1 MNGDP
6 QEIINSL
13 RAQGRSDDYIIN
25 ALVYSPSYNMDVNTA
40 RSIVG
45 STTSQGSNS
54 SSTPRSSFTVQSID
68 AETALQPLEEET
80 QEQDEDYEEGE
91 TDIWFD
97 AVEDAFKD
105 VPLLGDF
112 ADWTGDMIRSF
123 KGGRV
128 EAGASTELL
137 SSAFGFG
144 DDEDYAEI
152 ANRIAMT
159 EDVGM
164 SDEAKELE
172 EKLKGVEGSFERLAI
187 RAQYKAAN
195 MELISRSLGSMIGT
209 LGEGAGL
216 TSAATFGLATGAAYS
231 AVGAAGGSVVPG
243 AGTAA
248 GGGLGFLTGFG
259 KGAMGGITAAVE
271 AQSVVMEELKMELFE
286 RKLKINAENIEL
298 VFNDPEV
305 RDRMQNR
312 ATARGLTIGA
322 IDAIVGIGAGKAGTT
337 MAKAGARR
345 VSRIGAKVGIE
356 TVGAGAGE
364 AMAQLIADGELNAEE
379 IVLESLM
386 EVPMGLVHNPLP
398 PQYSINGKRASA
410 AEVADLANSGEYLG
424 NATIEVKRDSEL
436 KKLVGDTKKGQM
448 GGALSIAERL
458 QAEANNRG
466 KQLHG
471 VALRRAVSHAYGR
484 VTEAEAKGDNT
495 ASNDAITAAVDHV
508 TTTLARGGVFDLDI
522 NEQSSGDRASA
533 MANSRYDSKSVE
545 ANSLESRARKM
556 REDSRSASEDSKAAM
571 LSVAESLEN
580 KAKEVRAER
589 KEFYRKAALKE
600 SDTAKAIQQLDIDSH
615 NIERALGD
623 KNLSEEA
630 KAALVETLKENVSKR
645 LELEQ
650 SLESLPTELTVEE
663 VSVSR
668 DEQANKKALSM
679 DEDIS
684 ALESELESL
693 EEEMLTEMADPDA
706 LAEVQDRLKRAKQER
721 GDLGALVE
729 GVRKAKEAY
738 AEASEDLG
746 GEGSDFTAL
755 KAAEKNLADANESL
769 AAALGIV
776 EEQTV
781 SENETSAKDAESDIT
796 TATPEEYVR
805 AFDEARK
812 RDQET
817 GKNLFM
823 QVDPVSIEEA
833 REIVANGGQLY
844 LTSDGLAGSYL
855 KGDGYMGGLFKSPDS
870 NRKGVSAEMQSR
882 RVKDGGT
889 YFDAYATRLESIYVE
904 NGFKPVSRT
913 PFNEEYAKEGW
924 DAENSPLKGKP
935 DVVFFV
941 KGDGKVGE
949 GTQFGSYEEAEA
961 KALSESKA
969 SQESET
975 ETSSD
980 TEAIDASVEEGR
992 TETEDQSSATETESE
1007 VPDSAKETPRA
1018 SDGSPTWRAGDMGL
1032 SIDEAKTLNNLQKLL
1047 DVIGIKMFV
1056 YPDTGA
1062 ASKFQGGAW
1071 GGLFD
1076 PKSNTV
1082 HISPEQIRE
1091 NASVESAAGVTRTK
1105 SFSETVLEEVIHAAL
1120 PMAQIFENNPK
1131 QAAAI
1136 RKEIKRALSKDKALA
1151 QRIEDKAATYRDE
1164 GKSESVIFEEE
1175 VVEFLSALAADP
1187 SSINLKV
1194 VDRIRVAINKM
1205 MVMAYGAVGKEFAIK
1220 DTDSL
1225 ISIAAKF
1232 SAAKEGKAN
1241 MAARNSQNSGG
1252 NARAS
1257 SMVSPASLRPDE
1269 NGKLTLEID
1278 VPTYSRRGGI
1288 KKEIG
1293 SHPITKTFRDQWHF
1307 INWWKKATDMGRDD
1321 YYTAFRT
1328 TDGKEIDVD
1337 RIKGYNS
1344 SRASSMISPSL
1355 SVSEDTQK
1363 KVGAAVA
1370 QGILGK
1376 SVVATVRR
1384 RLNSAETKVKVLE
1397 KRGDTKSDRYK
1408 TAVANLNDLA
1418 SHVTSIIDREAK
1430 SKGKEFKY
1438 NEDSSTMASSQI
1450 SFEAIENG
1458 MSPFDF
1464 KRISESLKD
1473 LTGKKPSN
1481 RVVAYQAMFEHLM
1494 DRFPEPEMR
1503 KKHFFGLM
1511 GKLVVDPQL
1520 RGESFGD
1527 RNPLNFFSDW
1537 HKDSTDKISQ
1547 MVKDGTLT
1555 GTVKDNVTKLNI
1567 LAAITSP
1574 KASAS
1579 PNVESAMWMLQE
1591 SESYKKDN
1599 PLGITETFIRRA
1611 LAEAPGVDGMT
1622 RRSVSVGLRK
1632 LMALSNGD
1640 LSGFS
1645 NVPVAT
1651 KNYLSKFTGARGNL
1665 NGAVDVDWKKLM
1677 SFLSAPYEGAQVKLK
1692 GLVTSQMVFGPKVG
1706 AWMVNLN
1713 AANHGDMVNS
1723 MGQKMSDIVTVDT
1736 HVLNT
1741 GALVLGRWYDAGSKG
1756 LAGIVGLRSLKDQMT
1771 DYKTEGFTEKELE
1784 TLQKAAAQLQ
1794 LGEKITEEGKGIV
1807 NQASLILQ
1815 KDLEWATRT
1824 MDNFLIEG
1832 DETSARMISRAV
1844 DKVTDPQVSESNTL
1858 KRDVSV
1864 LVSELTANINEKFG
1878 ETLTP
1883 AQVGQLIFA
1892 DRQTFA
1898 FSVFKNMEGELS
1910 EKRQYQTYA
1919 TALGSIRPSGVQAR
1933 AENEVMASNML
1944 LFPSESR
1951 QDAAD
1956 SPLHRNRSAEE
1967 VSALRDG
1974 RRITNKLVKDAL
1986 DSDATSVRIMNKDSK
2001 VSEGQKVGVR
2011 LNLNVMKNTGVPVQ
2025 TMHDKTAS
2033 GEALRYSPA
2042 VMVKNPEL
2050 YVNQNARRKIV
2061 TFQEN
2066 KFPMASVNGGFITD
2080 QLDQMNFNGVKA
2092 FFNPF
2097 KHNVFVDAS
2106 GRPIKS
2112 AEEATIIGS
2121 TVFLRGEIEYFDYN
2135 DPILD
2140 KGRKETPKDYES
2152 RIKRSPK
2159 YDKAVNRFAAFSK
2172 RQGVEF
2178 ENRIELELAYDNMS
2192 IESKV
2197 ALNESE
2203 VAANMEQAETMASSM
2218 LKIRRTAGRVARQ
2231 YPSQRSAIVQNP
2243 NNYFTPQSIKDL
2255 KGDLSEKPD
2264 SDLVG
2269 MMSAEG
2275 LGRLQDRNDDLGVLA
2290 AGELIN
2296 RAVSRGDL
2304 DAIPDIIEEA
2314 AAIGTT
2320 AGRLLRHLRELKSAT
2335 PMGIEQIVIKEVERR
2350 GNSLSEDQQARLSSI
2365 AGNLFR
2371 LQAEHEALVKRAI
2384 AGEDVEADLKS
2395 KGKEVKEVERQ
2406 LDTFTNA
2413 VVERG
2418 WGQIGTMLIQGNL
2431 LTPMSQVTNV
2441 GANMVNA
2448 LGKVAV
2454 DAIALPIERLI
2465 NVFGIESPMKRNYSI
2480 NAYMYGLRKFG
2491 HGFVEALDGI
2501 VTGQEKEVSEW
2512 RVHRGFAPFRSLMSA
2527 MGKGDLPMG
2536 PDGKAS
2542 LSQRLKLLTQG
2553 TFGIPAEVMFRFL
2566 SLGDVPFRRYVEGIE
2581 LYQAG
2586 KAQGLEGEALTQ
2598 FIKHPTKKQR
2608 ELAEREGRKL
2618 TYQEETGASKM
2629 AEDTAAF
2636 FERGISK
2643 GFDWIP
2649 GIDGRAVAKFLVR
2662 SNMPYIRTPANIL
2675 LDTLTYVSPY
2685 VAGPRI
2691 MKDLQNGD
2699 ARSASQNFGKVMVG
2713 SMVSQTA
2720 VLLLKEGLIS
2730 GALEWDE
2737 DEEKNI
2743 AYDQFPPNSI
2753 NISGLKRFLSGEST
2767 DKQADDRFV
2776 SYTKLGVMGAIM
2788 GAIIKGADKEEVK
2801 NRDYNAMNFPIHA
2814 FQDSFGVGAFS
2825 SIAYMMDQS
2834 FMQGMNTLVDVISS
2848 ADATDFE
2855 KDFENWFRTTFQA
2868 VSATVLPNTLSAVYR
2883 GSREYLPDTRIT
2895 KDMPLSERLIK
2906 RMAYTIKDRTFGL
2919 GDVPVRVNWKGQP
2932 ITQTPRG
2939 NNGIAYQ
2946 LFDIT
2951 KSRQGEADS
2960 VSNEIW
2966 RLYEQTE
2973 DLTKVVGTPG
2983 YAAKRKLNVPNIK
2996 KNHIK
3001 MIKAMN
3007 KNYSWVRD
3015 EEFMAERVYLSVDQ
3029 MNRLMA
3035 ASGKERYSE
3044 VEAFMATNK
3053 YASMDDEERVEALN
3067 KIDQN
3072 YSSAIE
3078 INGSQFR
3085 EHTKLLFEIMQE
3097 VYESER

>member
-6 QEIINSL
+6 QKIISSL
-13 RAQGRSDDYIIN
+13 RSQGKSDDYIIN
-25 ALVYSPSYNMDVNTA
+25 ALVYSPSYNMKMDEA
-40 RSIVG
+40 RAVV
-45 STTSQGSNS
+45 
-54 SSTPRSSFTVQSID
+54 SSTPQQNPNSNSTPRPSFTVQSVD
-68 AETALQPLEEET
+68 AATALQPLEEEI

-91 TDIWFD
+91 TDVWFD
-97 AVEDAFKD
+97 AVEDAFEGAPGLAD
-105 VPLLGDF
+105 I

-123 KGGRV
+123 KAGRV

-159 EDVGM
+159 DDVGM

-172 EKLKGVEGSFERLAI
+172 EKLRGVEGSFERLAI
-187 RAQYKAAN
+187 RSQYKAAN
-195 MELISRSLGSMIGT
+195 MELITRSLGSMFGT
-209 LGEGAGL
+209 VKDGAGAA
-216 TSAATFGLATGAAYS
+216 SALAFGVTTGAATA
-231 AVGAAGGSVVPG
+231 AVGAVSGSFVP
-243 AGTAA
+243 AA
-248 GGGLGFLTGFG
+248 GNAVGGGIGFLTGFG
-259 KGAMGGITAAVE
+259 KGAMGGVTAAVE
-271 AQSVVMEELKMELFE
+271 AQSVVMEELKVELFE
-286 RKLKINAENIEL
+286 RKLKPTAENIEL

-322 IDAIVGIGAGKAGTT
+322 IDSIVGIGAGKAS
-337 MAKAGARR
+337 AKLVSSGARR
-345 VSRIGAKVGIE
+345 ASRIGARVGIE
-356 TVGAGAGE
+356 TVGAGVGE
-364 AMAQLIADGELNAEE
+364 ATAQLIADGELNAEE

-386 EVPMGLVHNPLP
+386 EVPMGLVANPVP
-398 PQYSINGKRASA
+398 AKYSINGKRASA
-410 AEVADLANSGEYLG
+410 AEVAGLVNSGEYLG
-424 NATIEVKRDSEL
+424 NAKIEVKRDSEL
-436 KKLVGDTKKGQM
+436 RKLVGETKKGQM

-522 NEQSSGDRASA
+522 DEQSSGDRASA

-545 ANSLESRARKM
+545 ANNLESRARKM

-571 LSVAESLEN
+571 LAVAESLEN

-668 DEQANKKALSM
+668 DEQANKKAQAM

-706 LAEVQDRLKRAKQER
+706 LAEVQDRLERAKQER

-746 GEGSDFTAL
+746 GEGADLTAL
-755 KAAEKNLADANESL
+755 KTAEKNLADANESL

-776 EEQTV
+776 EDQQVSGDPSYSSESQLKAH
-781 SENETSAKDAESDIT
+781 SENGGSTFSLSSGDLIGQKKSSVSIFPDRSKIVEGREITKEDIDLYVQENKDLFEGNEDVLAVGT
-796 TATPEEYVR
+796 W
-805 AFDEARK
+805 FDEQSNQTYLDVSAVVEK
-812 RDQET
+812 EVAIDLGKQYNQKAVFDLELLEEVET
-817 GKNLFM
+817 GGTG
-823 QVDPVSIEEA
+823 EA
-833 REIVANGGQLY
+833 VG
-844 LTSDGLAGSYL
+844 DL
-855 KGDGYMGGLFKSPDS
+855 KPLQ
-870 NRKGVSAEMQSR
+870 E
-882 RVKDGGT
+882 RVKDI
-889 YFDAYATRLESIYVE
+889 R
-904 NGFKPVSRT
+904 
-913 PFNEEYAKEGW
+913 
-924 DAENSPLKGKP
+924 
-935 DVVFFV
+935 
-941 KGDGKVGE
+941 
-949 GTQFGSYEEAEA
+949 
-961 KALSESKA
+961 KALGVSPK
-969 SQESET
+969 ET
-975 ETSSD
+975 KETSTSSD
-980 TEAIDASVEEGR
+980 TEAIDAAVEEGR
-992 TETEDQSSATETESE
+992 AETEDQSSATETESE

-1056 YPDTGA
+1056 YPDTDA

-1091 NASVESAAGVTRTK
+1091 NAAVESAAGVTRTK

-1151 QRIEDKAATYRDE
+1151 QRIEDKVATYRDE
-1164 GKSESVIFEEE
+1164 GKSEAVIFEEE

-1187 SSINLKV
+1187 SSVNLKV

-1252 NARAS
+1252 SVRAS

-1269 NGKLTLEID
+1269 NGNLTVEID
-1278 VPTYSRRGGI
+1278 VPTYRRIGGI
-1288 KKEIG
+1288 KKDIG
-1293 SHPITKTFRDQWHF
+1293 SHSITKTFRDQWHF

-1321 YYTAFRT
+1321 YYTSFRT
-1328 TDGKEIDVD
+1328 TDGTEIDVD

-1344 SRASSMISPSL
+1344 RRASSMLSTSL
-1355 SVSEDTQK
+1355 SVSEETQK

-1376 SVVATVRR
+1376 PVVATVRR
-1384 RLNSAETKVKVLE
+1384 RLNSIENKIKAFER
-1397 KRGDTKSDRYK
+1397 RGDTKSDRYK
-1408 TAVANLNDLA
+1408 THVARLNELA
-1418 SHVTSIIDREAK
+1418 SHVSSVIDREAK
-1430 SKGKEFKY
+1430 ARGKEFKY
-1438 NEDSSTMASSQI
+1438 DEDSSTRASGQI

-1464 KRISESLKD
+1464 KRISDSLKD

-1494 DRFPEPEMR
+1494 NRFPEPEMR

-1511 GKLVVDPQL
+1511 GKLVADPQL
-1520 RGESFGD
+1520 RGEAFGD

-1537 HKDSTDKISQ
+1537 HKDSTAKISN

-1555 GTVKDNVTKLNI
+1555 GTVEDNITKLNI

-1579 PNVESAMWMLQE
+1579 PNIEAAMWMLQE

-1599 PLGITETFIRRA
+1599 PLGITETFIKRA
-1611 LAEAPGVDGMT
+1611 IAEAPGVDGMT
-1622 RRSVSVGLRK
+1622 KRSIRVGLKK

-1640 LSGFS
+1640 LSGFG

-1677 SFLSAPYEGAQVKLK
+1677 SFLSAPYEGSQVKLK

-1723 MGQKMSDIVTVDT
+1723 RGQKMSDIVTVDT

-1756 LAGIVGLRSLKDQMT
+1756 LAGLIGLRSLKDQMT
-1771 DYKTEGFTEKELE
+1771 DYKTDGFTEKELE
-1784 TLQKAAAQLQ
+1784 VLEKAATQLQ
-1794 LGEKITEEGKGIV
+1794 LGDKITEEGKGIV
-1807 NQASLILQ
+1807 NQAALILK

-1824 MDNFLIEG
+1824 MDNLLIEG
-1832 DETSARMISRAV
+1832 DETSARMIDRAIE
-1844 DKVTDPQVSESNTL
+1844 KVTNPQVSESNTL

-1878 ETLTP
+1878 EALTP

-1898 FSVFKNMEGELS
+1898 FSVFKNIKGELS
-1910 EKRQYQTYA
+1910 EKREYQTYA
-1919 TALGSIRPSGVQAR
+1919 TALGSVRPSGVQAK

-1944 LFPSESR
+1944 LFPSDSR

-2001 VSEGQKVGVR
+2001 VSEGQRIGVR

-2152 RIKRSPK
+2152 RTKKNPK

-2203 VAANMEQAETMASSM
+2203 VAANMEQAEKMASSM
-2218 LKIRRTAGRVARQ
+2218 LNIRRTAGRAARQ

-2243 NNYFTPQSIKDL
+2243 KNYFTPQSIKDL
-2255 KGDLSEKPD
+2255 KGELSEKAD

-2269 MMSAEG
+2269 MMSEEG

-2304 DAIPDIIEEA
+2304 DAIPGIIEEA

-2335 PMGIEQIVIKEVERR
+2335 PIGIEQIVIKEVERR
-2350 GNSLSEDQQARLSSI
+2350 GNSLSEDQQTRLRSI

-2454 DAIALPIERLI
+2454 DAIALPVERLI

-2542 LSQRLKLLTQG
+2542 LSQRMKLLTQG
-2553 TFGIPAEVMFRFL
+2553 TLGIPAEIMFRFL

-2586 KAQGLEGEALTQ
+2586 KAQGLEGEGLNQ

-2636 FERGISK
+2636 FERAISQ
-2643 GFDWIP
+2643 GVDWIP
-2649 GIDGRAVAKFLVR
+2649 GVDGRAVAKFLVR

-2685 VAGPRI
+2685 IAGPRI
-2691 MKDLQNGD
+2691 MNDLQSGD
-2699 ARSASQNFGKVMVG
+2699 ARSAAQNFGKVMVG

-2720 VLLLKEGLIS
+2720 VLMVREGIIS
-2730 GALEWDE
+2730 GAIEWDE

-2753 NISGLKRFLSGEST
+2753 NISALKRFLSGEST
-2767 DKQADDRFV
+2767 EKQPDDYFQ
-2776 SYTKLGVMGAIM
+2776 SYTKMGVVGAIM
-2788 GAIIKGADKEEVK
+2788 GAIVKGVDKDEIRD
-2801 NRDYNAMNFPIHA
+2801 RDYSAMNFPIHA
-2814 FQDSFGVGAFS
+2814 IQDSFGVGAFS

-2855 KDFENWFRTTFQA
+2855 KNFENWFRTTFQA
-2868 VSATVLPNTLSAVYR
+2868 VSATALPNTLSAIYR
-2883 GSREYLPDTRIT
+2883 GNREYLPDTRIT
-2895 KDMPLSERLIK
+2895 KDMPLSERLVT

-2951 KSRQGEADS
+2951 KSRQGEADP

-2996 KNHIK
+2996 SKQLK
-3001 MIKAMN
+3001 AIKAMG
-3007 KNYSWVRD
+3007 KTYTWVND
-3015 EEFMAERVYLSVDQ
+3015 NEFMAERLYLNVEQ
-3029 MNRLMA
+3029 MNKLMA
-3035 ASGKERYSE
+3035 ASGKERYAE
-3044 VEAFMATNK
+3044 TEAFMATEK
-3053 YASMDDEERVEALN
+3053 YAKMDDEEKVEALN
-3067 KIDQN
+3067 KISGN
-3072 YSSAIE
+3072 YNSAIE
-3078 INGSQFR
+3078 MDGNRFR
-3085 EHTKLLFEIMQE
+3085 EHTKVLLEILQE
-3097 VYESER
+3097 IYDER

>member
-6 QEIINSL
+6 QKIISSL
-13 RAQGRSDDYIIN
+13 RSQGKSDDYIIN
-25 ALVYSPSYNMDVNTA
+25 ALVYSPSYNMKMDEA
-40 RSIVG
+40 RAVV
-45 STTSQGSNS
+45 
-54 SSTPRSSFTVQSID
+54 SSTPQQNPNSNSTPRPSFTVQSVD
-68 AETALQPLEEET
+68 AATALQPLEEEI

-91 TDIWFD
+91 TDVWFD
-97 AVEDAFKD
+97 AVEDAFEG
-105 VPLLGDF
+105 VPGLADF

-123 KGGRV
+123 KAGRV

-159 EDVGM
+159 DDVGM

-172 EKLKGVEGSFERLAI
+172 EKLRGVEGSFERLAI
-187 RAQYKAAN
+187 RSQYKAAN
-195 MELISRSLGSMIGT
+195 MELITRSLGSMFGT
-209 LGEGAGL
+209 VKDGAGAA
-216 TSAATFGLATGAAYS
+216 SALAFGVTTGAATA
-231 AVGAAGGSVVPG
+231 AVGAVAGSFVP
-243 AGTAA
+243 AA
-248 GGGLGFLTGFG
+248 GNAVGGGIGFLTGFG
-259 KGAMGGITAAVE
+259 KGAMGGVTAAVE
-271 AQSVVMEELKMELFE
+271 AQSVVMEELKVELFE
-286 RKLKINAENIEL
+286 RKLKPTAENIEL

-322 IDAIVGIGAGKAGTT
+322 IDSIVGIGAGKAS
-337 MAKAGARR
+337 AKLVSSGARR
-345 VSRIGAKVGIE
+345 ASRIGARVGIE
-356 TVGAGAGE
+356 TVGAGVGE
-364 AMAQLIADGELNAEE
+364 ATAQLIADGELNAEE

-386 EVPMGLVHNPLP
+386 EVPMGLVANPVP
-398 PQYSINGKRASA
+398 AKYSINGKRASA
-410 AEVADLANSGEYLG
+410 AEVAGLVNSGEYLG
-424 NATIEVKRDSEL
+424 NAKIEVKRDSEL
-436 KKLVGDTKKGQM
+436 RKLVGETKKGQM

-522 NEQSSGDRASA
+522 DEQSSGDRASA

-545 ANSLESRARKM
+545 ANNLESRARKM

-571 LSVAESLEN
+571 LAVAESLEN

-668 DEQANKKALSM
+668 DEQANKKAQAM

-706 LAEVQDRLKRAKQER
+706 LAEVQDRLERAKQER

-746 GEGSDFTAL
+746 GEGADLTAL
-755 KAAEKNLADANESL
+755 KTAEKNLADANESL

-776 EEQTV
+776 EDQQVSGDPSYSSESQLKAH
-781 SENETSAKDAESDIT
+781 SENGGSTFSLSSGDLIGQKKSSVSIFPDRSKIVEGREITKEDIDLYVQENKDLFEGNEDVLAVGT
-796 TATPEEYVR
+796 W
-805 AFDEARK
+805 FDEQSNQTYLDVSAVVEK
-812 RDQET
+812 EVAIDLGKQYNQKAVFDLELLEEVET
-817 GKNLFM
+817 GGTG
-823 QVDPVSIEEA
+823 EA
-833 REIVANGGQLY
+833 VG
-844 LTSDGLAGSYL
+844 DL
-855 KGDGYMGGLFKSPDS
+855 KPLQ
-870 NRKGVSAEMQSR
+870 E
-882 RVKDGGT
+882 RVKDI
-889 YFDAYATRLESIYVE
+889 R
-904 NGFKPVSRT
+904 
-913 PFNEEYAKEGW
+913 
-924 DAENSPLKGKP
+924 
-935 DVVFFV
+935 
-941 KGDGKVGE
+941 
-949 GTQFGSYEEAEA
+949 
-961 KALSESKA
+961 KALGVSPK
-969 SQESET
+969 ET
-975 ETSSD
+975 KETSTSSD
-980 TEAIDASVEEGR
+980 TEAIDAAVEEGR
-992 TETEDQSSATETESE
+992 AETEDQSSATETESE

-1056 YPDTGA
+1056 YPDTDA

-1091 NASVESAAGVTRTK
+1091 NAAVESAAGVTRTK

-1151 QRIEDKAATYRDE
+1151 QRIEDKVATYRDE
-1164 GKSESVIFEEE
+1164 GKSEAVIFEEE

-1187 SSINLKV
+1187 SSVNLKV

-1252 NARAS
+1252 SVRAS

-1269 NGKLTLEID
+1269 NGNLTVEID
-1278 VPTYSRRGGI
+1278 VPTYRRIGGI
-1288 KKEIG
+1288 KKDIG
-1293 SHPITKTFRDQWHF
+1293 SHSITKTFRDQWHF

-1321 YYTAFRT
+1321 YYTSFRT
-1328 TDGKEIDVD
+1328 TDGTEIDVD

-1344 SRASSMISPSL
+1344 RRASSMLSTSL
-1355 SVSEDTQK
+1355 SVSEETQK

-1376 SVVATVRR
+1376 PVVATVRR
-1384 RLNSAETKVKVLE
+1384 RLNSIENKIKAFER
-1397 KRGDTKSDRYK
+1397 RGDTKSDRYK
-1408 TAVANLNDLA
+1408 THVARLNELA
-1418 SHVTSIIDREAK
+1418 SHVSSVIDREAK
-1430 SKGKEFKY
+1430 ARGKEFKY
-1438 NEDSSTMASSQI
+1438 DEDSSTRASGQI

-1464 KRISESLKD
+1464 KRISDSLKD

-1494 DRFPEPEMR
+1494 NRFPEPEMR

-1511 GKLVVDPQL
+1511 GKLVADPQL
-1520 RGESFGD
+1520 RGEAFGD

-1537 HKDSTDKISQ
+1537 HKDSTAKISN

-1555 GTVKDNVTKLNI
+1555 GTVEDNITKLNI

-1579 PNVESAMWMLQE
+1579 PNIEAAMWMLQE

-1599 PLGITETFIRRA
+1599 PLGITETFIKRA
-1611 LAEAPGVDGMT
+1611 IAEAPGVDGMT
-1622 RRSVSVGLRK
+1622 KRSIRVGLKK

-1640 LSGFS
+1640 LSGFG

-1723 MGQKMSDIVTVDT
+1723 RGQKMSDIVTVDT

-1756 LAGIVGLRSLKDQMT
+1756 LAGLIGLRSLKDQMT
-1771 DYKTEGFTEKELE
+1771 DYKTDGFTEKELE
-1784 TLQKAAAQLQ
+1784 VLEKAATQLQ
-1794 LGEKITEEGKGIV
+1794 LGDKITEEGKGIV
-1807 NQASLILQ
+1807 NQAALILK

-1824 MDNFLIEG
+1824 MDNLLIEG
-1832 DETSARMISRAV
+1832 DETSARMIDRAIE
-1844 DKVTDPQVSESNTL
+1844 KVTNPQVSESNTL

-1878 ETLTP
+1878 EALTP

-1898 FSVFKNMEGELS
+1898 FSVFKNIKGELS
-1910 EKRQYQTYA
+1910 EKREYQTYA
-1919 TALGSIRPSGVQAR
+1919 TALGSVRPSGVQAK

-1944 LFPSESR
+1944 LFPSDSR

-2001 VSEGQKVGVR
+2001 VSEGQRIGVR

-2152 RIKRSPK
+2152 RTKKNPK

-2203 VAANMEQAETMASSM
+2203 VAANMEQAEKMASSM
-2218 LKIRRTAGRVARQ
+2218 LNIRRTAGRAARQ

-2243 NNYFTPQSIKDL
+2243 KNYFTPQSIKDL
-2255 KGDLSEKPD
+2255 KGELSEKAD

-2269 MMSAEG
+2269 MMSEEG

-2304 DAIPDIIEEA
+2304 DAIPGIIEEA

-2335 PMGIEQIVIKEVERR
+2335 PIGIEQIVIKEVERR
-2350 GNSLSEDQQARLSSI
+2350 GNSLSEDQQTRLRSI

-2454 DAIALPIERLI
+2454 DAIALPVERLI

-2542 LSQRLKLLTQG
+2542 LSQRMKLLTQG
-2553 TFGIPAEVMFRFL
+2553 TLGIPAEIMFRFL

-2586 KAQGLEGEALTQ
+2586 KAQGLEGEGLNQ

-2636 FERGISK
+2636 FERAISQ
-2643 GFDWIP
+2643 GVDWIP
-2649 GIDGRAVAKFLVR
+2649 GVDGRAVAKFLVR

-2685 VAGPRI
+2685 IAGPRI
-2691 MKDLQNGD
+2691 MNDLQSGD
-2699 ARSASQNFGKVMVG
+2699 ARSAAQNFGKVMVG

-2720 VLLLKEGLIS
+2720 VLMVREGIIS
-2730 GALEWDE
+2730 GAIEWDE

-2753 NISGLKRFLSGEST
+2753 NISALKRFLSGEST
-2767 DKQADDRFV
+2767 EKQPDDYFQ
-2776 SYTKLGVMGAIM
+2776 SYTKMGVVGAIM
-2788 GAIIKGADKEEVK
+2788 GAIVKGVDKDEIRD
-2801 NRDYNAMNFPIHA
+2801 RDYSAMNFPIHA
-2814 FQDSFGVGAFS
+2814 IQDSFGVGAFS

-2855 KDFENWFRTTFQA
+2855 KNFENWFRTTFQA
-2868 VSATVLPNTLSAVYR
+2868 VSATALPNTLSAIYR
-2883 GSREYLPDTRIT
+2883 GNREYLPDTRIT
-2895 KDMPLSERLIK
+2895 KDMPLSERLVT

-2951 KSRQGEADS
+2951 KSRQGEADP

-2996 KNHIK
+2996 SKQLK
-3001 MIKAMN
+3001 AIKAMG
-3007 KNYSWVRD
+3007 KTYTWVND
-3015 EEFMAERVYLSVDQ
+3015 NEFMAERLYLNVEQ
-3029 MNRLMA
+3029 MNKLMA
-3035 ASGKERYSE
+3035 ASGKERYAE
-3044 VEAFMATNK
+3044 TEAFMATEK
-3053 YASMDDEERVEALN
+3053 YAKMDDEEKVEALN
-3067 KIDQN
+3067 KISGN
-3072 YSSAIE
+3072 YNSAIE
-3078 INGSQFR
+3078 MDGNRFR
-3085 EHTKLLFEIMQE
+3085 EHTKVLLEILQE
-3097 VYESER
+3097 IYDER

>member
-6 QEIINSL
+6 KKLISTL
-13 RAQGRSDDYIIN
+13 REQGKSDQQIVN
-25 ALVYSPSYNMDVNTA
+25 MLMYSPEFGMDYRDATKA
-40 RSIVG
+40 LG
-45 STTSQGSNS
+45 SVPSPDG
-54 SSTPRSSFTVQSID
+54 
-68 AETALQPLEEET
+68 QPLETRPVIKTLDLGFDPFSTPEDEVK
-80 QEQDEDYEEGE
+80 QDEDYEEGE

-97 AVEDAFKD
+97 AVEDVFKD
-105 VPLLGDF
+105 VPGLGDF
-112 ADWTGDMIRSF
+112 ADWTGDMVRSF

-152 ANRIAMT
+152 ANRISMT

-172 EKLKGVEGSFERLAI
+172 KKLEGVEGSFERLAI

-209 LGEGAGL
+209 VKEGAGL
-216 TSAATFGLATGAAYS
+216 ASATTFGLATGAVYS
-231 AVGAAGGSVVPG
+231 AVGAGAGSIVPG
-243 AGTAA
+243 GGTAV
-248 GGGLGFLTGFG
+248 GGGVGFGGGFL
-259 KGAMGGITAAVE
+259 KGAMGGLTAAVE
-271 AQSVVMEELKMELFE
+271 AQSVVMEELKMELFK
-286 RKLKINAENIEL
+286 RGLKTNAENIEL

-322 IDAIVGIGAGKAGTT
+322 IDAIVGVGAGKATSK
-337 MAKAGARR
+337 MALAGARK
-345 VSRIGAKVGIE
+345 VSRLGVGLGIE
-356 TVGAGAGE
+356 TAGAGLGE
-364 AMAQLIADGELNAEE
+364 GAAQLIADGELNMEE

-386 EVPMGLVHNPLP
+386 EVPMGLVVNPLP
-398 PQYSINGKRASA
+398 TKYSINGKRSSA
-410 AEVADLANSGEYLG
+410 AEVADLVNSGEYLG
-424 NATIEVKRDSEL
+424 NAKIEVKRDSEL
-436 KKLVGDTKKGQM
+436 KKLVGDTKKGQLE
-448 GGALSIAERL
+448 GASSIAERL

-522 NEQSSGDRASA
+522 DEQSSGDRASA

-556 REDSRSASEDSKAAM
+556 REDARSASEESKAAM

-580 KAKEVRAER
+580 KAKEIRVER

-600 SDTAKAIQQLDIDSH
+600 SDTAKAIQQLDVESH
-615 NIERALGD
+615 NVERALQD
-623 KNLSEEA
+623 QNLSEEA
-630 KAALVETLKENVSKR
+630 KNSLIETLKENVSKR

-729 GVRKAKEAY
+729 GVRTAKEAY

-746 GEGSDFTAL
+746 GEGLDLTAL
-755 KAAEKNLADANESL
+755 NTAEKNLADANESL

-776 EEQTV
+776 EDQQV
-781 SENETSAKDAESDIT
+781 SGDPSYSSGSQLKAHSENGGSTFSLSSGDLIGQKKSSVSIFPDRSKIVEGREITKEDIDLYVQENKDLFEGNEDVLAVGT
-796 TATPEEYVR
+796 W
-805 AFDEARK
+805 FDEQSNQTYLDVSAVVEK
-812 RDQET
+812 EVAIDLGKQYNQKAVFDLELLEEVET
-817 GKNLFM
+817 GGTG
-823 QVDPVSIEEA
+823 EA
-833 REIVANGGQLY
+833 VG
-844 LTSDGLAGSYL
+844 DL
-855 KGDGYMGGLFKSPDS
+855 KPLQ
-870 NRKGVSAEMQSR
+870 E
-882 RVKDGGT
+882 RVKDI
-889 YFDAYATRLESIYVE
+889 R
-904 NGFKPVSRT
+904 
-913 PFNEEYAKEGW
+913 
-924 DAENSPLKGKP
+924 
-935 DVVFFV
+935 
-941 KGDGKVGE
+941 
-949 GTQFGSYEEAEA
+949 
-961 KALSESKA
+961 KALGVSPK
-969 SQESET
+969 ET
-975 ETSSD
+975 KETSTSSD
-980 TEAIDASVEEGR
+980 TEAIDAAVEEGR

-1018 SDGSPTWRAGDMGL
+1018 SDGSPTWRAGEMGL

-1047 DVIGIKMFV
+1047 DVLGIKMFV
-1056 YPDTGA
+1056 YPDTDA

-1091 NASVESAAGVTRTK
+1091 NAAVESAAGVTRTK

-1205 MVMAYGAVGKEFAIK
+1205 MVMAYGAVGKQFAIK

-1232 SAAKEGKAN
+1232 SAAKEGRAN
-1241 MAARNSQNSGG
+1241 MAARNSQNSNGE
-1252 NARAS
+1252 ARAS

-1288 KKEIG
+1288 RKEIG

-1344 SRASSMISPSL
+1344 SRASSMIAPTL
-1355 SVSEDTQK
+1355 SVSEETQK
-1363 KVGAAVA
+1363 KVAAAVA

-1376 SVVATVRR
+1376 SIVTTVRR

-1397 KRGDTKSDRYK
+1397 KRGDTKSDKYK
-1408 TAVANLNDLA
+1408 TAVARLNDLA
-1418 SHVTSIIDREAK
+1418 SHVTSVIDREAK
-1430 SKGKEFKY
+1430 AKGKDFKY
-1438 NEDSSTMASSQI
+1438 SEDSSTMASGQI

-1520 RGESFGD
+1520 RGEAFGD

-1537 HKDSTDKISQ
+1537 HKDSTAKISQ

-1579 PNVESAMWMLQE
+1579 PNIESAMWMLQE

-1632 LMALSNGD
+1632 LMSLSNGD
-1640 LSGFS
+1640 LSEFS

-1651 KNYLSKFTGARGNL
+1651 KNYLSKFTGVRGNL

-1677 SFLSAPYEGAQVKLK
+1677 SFLSSPYEGAQVKLK

-1723 MGQKMSDIVTVDT
+1723 RGQKMSDIVTVDT

-1741 GALVLGRWYDAGSKG
+1741 GALVLGKWYDAGSKG
-1756 LAGIVGLRSLKDQMT
+1756 LAGLVGLRSLKDQMT
-1771 DYKTEGFTEKELE
+1771 DYKTDGFTEKELE
-1784 TLQKAAAQLQ
+1784 VLQRAATQLQ
-1794 LGEKITEEGKGIV
+1794 LGEKITEEGKGVV
-1807 NQASLILQ
+1807 NQAALILK

-1832 DETSARMISRAV
+1832 DETSARMISRAI

-1878 ETLTP
+1878 ETFTP

-1898 FSVFKNMEGELS
+1898 FSVFKNMEGEIS
-1910 EKRQYQTYA
+1910 EKREYQTYA

-2152 RIKRSPK
+2152 RIKRNPK

-2218 LKIRRTAGRVARQ
+2218 LNIRRTAGRAARQ

-2255 KGDLSEKPD
+2255 KGELSEKAD

-2304 DAIPDIIEEA
+2304 DAIPNIIEEA

-2335 PMGIEQIVIKEVERR
+2335 PLGIEQVVIKEVERR
-2350 GNSLSEDQQARLSSI
+2350 GNSLSEDQKARLSSI

-2454 DAIALPIERLI
+2454 DAIALPVERLI
-2465 NVFGIESPMKRNYSI
+2465 NMFGIESPMKRNYSI

-2542 LSQRLKLLTQG
+2542 LSQRMKLLTQG
-2553 TFGIPAEVMFRFL
+2553 TLGIPAEIMFRFL

-2586 KAQGLEGEALTQ
+2586 KAQGLEGEGLAQ

-2636 FERGISK
+2636 FERAISQ

-2649 GIDGRAVAKFLVR
+2649 GVDGKAVAKFLVR

-2685 VAGPRI
+2685 IAGPRI
-2691 MKDLQNGD
+2691 MNDLQSGD
-2699 ARSASQNFGKVMVG
+2699 ARSAAQNFGKVMVG
-2713 SMVSQTA
+2713 SMVAQTA
-2720 VLLLKEGLIS
+2720 VLMVKEGIIS
-2730 GALEWDE
+2730 GAIEWDE

-2753 NISGLKRFLSGEST
+2753 NISALKRFLSGEST
-2767 DKQADDRFV
+2767 DKQPDDYFQ
-2776 SYTKLGVMGAIM
+2776 SYTKMGVVGAIM
-2788 GAIIKGADKEEVK
+2788 GAIVKGVDKDELRD
-2801 NRDYNAMNFPIHA
+2801 RDYNAMTFPIHA
-2814 FQDSFGVGAFS
+2814 IQDSFGVGAFS

-2855 KDFENWFRTTFQA
+2855 KNFENWFRTTFQA
-2868 VSATVLPNTLSAVYR
+2868 VSATALPNTLSALYR
-2883 GSREYLPDTRIT
+2883 GHREYLPDTRIT
-2895 KDMPLSERLIK
+2895 KDIPLSERLVT

-2996 KNHIK
+2996 SKQLK
-3001 MIKAMN
+3001 AIKAMG
-3007 KNYSWVRD
+3007 KTYTWAKD
-3015 EEFMAERVYLSVDQ
+3015 DEFMAERLYLNVEQ

-3035 ASGKERYSE
+3035 ASGKERYAE
-3044 VEAFMATNK
+3044 TEAFMATEK
-3053 YASMDDEERVEALN
+3053 YAKMDDEEKVEALN
-3067 KIDQN
+3067 KISEN
-3072 YSSAIE
+3072 YNSAIE
-3078 INGSQFR
+3078 MDGNRFR
-3085 EHTKLLFEIMQE
+3085 EHTKVLLEILQE
-3097 VYESER
+3097 IYDER

>member
-6 QEIINSL
+6 QKIISSL
-13 RAQGRSDDYIIN
+13 RSQGKSDDYIIN
-25 ALVYSPSYNMDVNTA
+25 ALVYSPSYNMKMDEA
-40 RSIVG
+40 RAVV
-45 STTSQGSNS
+45 
-54 SSTPRSSFTVQSID
+54 SSTPQQNPNSNSTPRPSFTVQSVD
-68 AETALQPLEEET
+68 AATALQPLEEEI

-91 TDIWFD
+91 TDVWFD
-97 AVEDAFKD
+97 AVEDAFEGAPGLAD
-105 VPLLGDF
+105 I

-123 KGGRV
+123 KAGRV

-159 EDVGM
+159 DDVGM

-172 EKLKGVEGSFERLAI
+172 EKLRGVEGSFERLAI
-187 RAQYKAAN
+187 RSQYKAAN
-195 MELISRSLGSMIGT
+195 MELITRSLGSMFGT
-209 LGEGAGL
+209 VKDGAGAA
-216 TSAATFGLATGAAYS
+216 SALAFGVTTGAATA
-231 AVGAAGGSVVPG
+231 AVGAVAGSFVP
-243 AGTAA
+243 AA
-248 GGGLGFLTGFG
+248 GNAVGGGIGFLTGFG
-259 KGAMGGITAAVE
+259 KGAMGGVTAAVE
-271 AQSVVMEELKMELFE
+271 AQSVVMEELKVELFE
-286 RKLKINAENIEL
+286 RKLKPTAENIEL

-322 IDAIVGIGAGKAGTT
+322 IDSIVGIGAGKAS
-337 MAKAGARR
+337 AKLVSSGARR
-345 VSRIGAKVGIE
+345 ASRIGARVGIE
-356 TVGAGAGE
+356 TVGAGVGE
-364 AMAQLIADGELNAEE
+364 ATAQLIADGELNAEE

-386 EVPMGLVHNPLP
+386 EVPMGLVANPVP
-398 PQYSINGKRASA
+398 AKYSINGKRASA
-410 AEVADLANSGEYLG
+410 AEVAGLVNSGEYLG
-424 NATIEVKRDSEL
+424 NAKIEVKRDSEL
-436 KKLVGDTKKGQM
+436 RKLVGETKKGQM

-522 NEQSSGDRASA
+522 DEQSSGDRASA

-545 ANSLESRARKM
+545 ANNLESRARKM

-571 LSVAESLEN
+571 LAVAESLEN

-668 DEQANKKALSM
+668 DEQANKKAQAM

-706 LAEVQDRLKRAKQER
+706 LAEVQDRLERAKQER

-746 GEGSDFTAL
+746 GEGADLTAL
-755 KAAEKNLADANESL
+755 KTAEKNLADANESL

-776 EEQTV
+776 EDQQVSGDPSYSSESQLKAH
-781 SENETSAKDAESDIT
+781 SENGGSTFSLSSGDLIGQKKSSVSIFPDRSKIVEGREITKEDIDLYVQENKDLFEGNEDVLAVGT
-796 TATPEEYVR
+796 W
-805 AFDEARK
+805 FDEQSNQTYLDVSAVVEK
-812 RDQET
+812 EVAIDLGKQYNQKAVFDLELLEEVET
-817 GKNLFM
+817 GGTG
-823 QVDPVSIEEA
+823 EA
-833 REIVANGGQLY
+833 VG
-844 LTSDGLAGSYL
+844 DL
-855 KGDGYMGGLFKSPDS
+855 KPLQ
-870 NRKGVSAEMQSR
+870 E
-882 RVKDGGT
+882 RVKDI
-889 YFDAYATRLESIYVE
+889 R
-904 NGFKPVSRT
+904 
-913 PFNEEYAKEGW
+913 
-924 DAENSPLKGKP
+924 
-935 DVVFFV
+935 
-941 KGDGKVGE
+941 
-949 GTQFGSYEEAEA
+949 
-961 KALSESKA
+961 KALGVSPK
-969 SQESET
+969 ET
-975 ETSSD
+975 KDTSTSSD
-980 TEAIDASVEEGR
+980 TEAIDAAVEEGR
-992 TETEDQSSATETESE
+992 AETEDQSSATETESE

-1056 YPDTGA
+1056 YPDTDA

-1091 NASVESAAGVTRTK
+1091 NAAVESAAGVTRTK

-1151 QRIEDKAATYRDE
+1151 QRIEDKVATYRDE
-1164 GKSESVIFEEE
+1164 GKSEAVIFEEE

-1187 SSINLKV
+1187 SSVNLKV

-1252 NARAS
+1252 SVRAS

-1269 NGKLTLEID
+1269 NGNLTVEID
-1278 VPTYSRRGGI
+1278 VPTYRRIGGI
-1288 KKEIG
+1288 KKDIG
-1293 SHPITKTFRDQWHF
+1293 SHSITKTFRDQWHF

-1321 YYTAFRT
+1321 YYTSFRT
-1328 TDGKEIDVD
+1328 TDGTEIDVD

-1344 SRASSMISPSL
+1344 RRASSMLSTSL
-1355 SVSEDTQK
+1355 SVSEETQK

-1376 SVVATVRR
+1376 PVVATVRR
-1384 RLNSAETKVKVLE
+1384 RLNSIENKIKAFER
-1397 KRGDTKSDRYK
+1397 RGDTKSDRYK
-1408 TAVANLNDLA
+1408 THVARLNELA
-1418 SHVTSIIDREAK
+1418 SHVSSVIDREAK
-1430 SKGKEFKY
+1430 ARGKEFKY
-1438 NEDSSTMASSQI
+1438 DEDSSTRASGQI

-1464 KRISESLKD
+1464 KRISDSLKD

-1494 DRFPEPEMR
+1494 NRFPEPEMR

-1511 GKLVVDPQL
+1511 GKLVADPQL
-1520 RGESFGD
+1520 RGEAFGD

-1537 HKDSTDKISQ
+1537 HKDSTAKISN

-1555 GTVKDNVTKLNI
+1555 GTVEDNITKLNI

-1579 PNVESAMWMLQE
+1579 PNIEAAMWMLQE

-1599 PLGITETFIRRA
+1599 PLGITETFIKRA
-1611 LAEAPGVDGMT
+1611 IAEAPGVDGMT
-1622 RRSVSVGLRK
+1622 KRSIRVGLKK

-1640 LSGFS
+1640 LSGFG

-1723 MGQKMSDIVTVDT
+1723 RGQKMSDIVTVDT

-1756 LAGIVGLRSLKDQMT
+1756 LAGLIGLRSLKDQMT
-1771 DYKTEGFTEKELE
+1771 DYKTDGFTEKELE
-1784 TLQKAAAQLQ
+1784 VLEKAATQLQ
-1794 LGEKITEEGKGIV
+1794 LGDKITEEGKGIV
-1807 NQASLILQ
+1807 NQAALILK

-1824 MDNFLIEG
+1824 MDNLLIEG
-1832 DETSARMISRAV
+1832 DETSARMIDRAIE
-1844 DKVTDPQVSESNTL
+1844 KVTNPQVSESNTL

-1878 ETLTP
+1878 EALTP

-1898 FSVFKNMEGELS
+1898 FSVFKNIKGELS
-1910 EKRQYQTYA
+1910 EKREYQTYA
-1919 TALGSIRPSGVQAR
+1919 TALGSVRPSGVQAK

-1944 LFPSESR
+1944 LFPSDSR

-2001 VSEGQKVGVR
+2001 VSEGQRIGVR

-2152 RIKRSPK
+2152 RTKKNPK

-2203 VAANMEQAETMASSM
+2203 VAANMEQAEKMASSM
-2218 LKIRRTAGRVARQ
+2218 LNIRRTAGRAARQ

-2243 NNYFTPQSIKDL
+2243 KNYFTPQSIKDL
-2255 KGDLSEKPD
+2255 KGELSEKAD

-2269 MMSAEG
+2269 MMSEEG

-2304 DAIPDIIEEA
+2304 DAIPGIIEEA

-2335 PMGIEQIVIKEVERR
+2335 PIGIEQIVIKEVERR
-2350 GNSLSEDQQARLSSI
+2350 GNSLSEDQQTRLRSI

-2454 DAIALPIERLI
+2454 DAIALPVERLI

-2542 LSQRLKLLTQG
+2542 LSQRMKLLTQG
-2553 TFGIPAEVMFRFL
+2553 TLGIPAEIMFRFL

-2586 KAQGLEGEALTQ
+2586 KAQGLEGEGLNQ

-2636 FERGISK
+2636 FERAISQ
-2643 GFDWIP
+2643 GVDWIP
-2649 GIDGRAVAKFLVR
+2649 GVDGRAVAKFLVR

-2685 VAGPRI
+2685 IAGPRI
-2691 MKDLQNGD
+2691 MNDLQSGD
-2699 ARSASQNFGKVMVG
+2699 ARSAAQNFGKVMVG

-2720 VLLLKEGLIS
+2720 VLMVREGIIS
-2730 GALEWDE
+2730 GAIEWDE

-2753 NISGLKRFLSGEST
+2753 NISALKRFLSGEST
-2767 DKQADDRFV
+2767 EKQPDDYFQ
-2776 SYTKLGVMGAIM
+2776 SYTKMGVVGAIM
-2788 GAIIKGADKEEVK
+2788 GAIVKGVDKDEIRD
-2801 NRDYNAMNFPIHA
+2801 RDYSAMNFPIHA
-2814 FQDSFGVGAFS
+2814 IQDSFGVGAFS

-2855 KDFENWFRTTFQA
+2855 KNFENWFRTTFQA
-2868 VSATVLPNTLSAVYR
+2868 VSATALPNTLSAIYR
-2883 GSREYLPDTRIT
+2883 GNREYLPDTRIT
-2895 KDMPLSERLIK
+2895 KDMPLSERLVT

-2951 KSRQGEADS
+2951 KSRQGEADP

-2996 KNHIK
+2996 SKQLK
-3001 MIKAMN
+3001 AIKAMG
-3007 KNYSWVRD
+3007 KTYTWVND
-3015 EEFMAERVYLSVDQ
+3015 NEFMAERLYLNVEQ
-3029 MNRLMA
+3029 MNKLMA
-3035 ASGKERYSE
+3035 ASGKERYAE
-3044 VEAFMATNK
+3044 TEAFMATEK
-3053 YASMDDEERVEALN
+3053 YAKMDDEEKVEALN
-3067 KIDQN
+3067 KISGN
-3072 YSSAIE
+3072 YNSAIE
-3078 INGSQFR
+3078 MDGNRFR
-3085 EHTKLLFEIMQE
+3085 EHTKVLLEILQE
-3097 VYESER
+3097 IYDER

>member
-6 QEIINSL
+6 KKLISTL
-13 RAQGRSDDYIIN
+13 RERGKSDQQIVN
-25 ALVYSPSYNMDVNTA
+25 MLMYSPEFGMDYRDATKVL
-40 RSIVG
+40 
-45 STTSQGSNS
+45 S
-54 SSTPRSSFTVQSID
+54 SVPNPDGQPLKTRPVIEVQDLGLDPFSTPEDEVK
-68 AETALQPLEEET
+68 
-80 QEQDEDYEEGE
+80 QDEDYEEGE
-91 TDIWFD
+91 TDVWFD
-97 AVEDAFKD
+97 AVGDVFKD
-105 VPLLGDF
+105 VPVLGDF
-112 ADWTGDMIRSF
+112 AEWTGDMVRSF

-172 EKLKGVEGSFERLAI
+172 KKLEGVEGSFERLAI

-195 MELISRSLGSMIGT
+195 MELISRSLGTMLGT
-209 LGEGAGL
+209 VTDGAG
-216 TSAATFGLATGAAYS
+216 AASGVAFGVATGAATA
-231 AVGAAGGSVVPG
+231 AVGAGAGSFIPG

-248 GGGLGFLTGFG
+248 GGGVGFLTGFG
-259 KGAMGGITAAVE
+259 KGAMGGVTAAVE
-271 AQSVVMEELKMELFE
+271 AQSVVMEELKVELFE
-286 RKLKINAENIEL
+286 RGLEINAENIEL
-298 VFNDPEV
+298 VFEDPEV

-322 IDAIVGIGAGKAGTT
+322 IDAIVGIGAGRAGTT

-356 TVGAGAGE
+356 SAGAGVGE
-364 AMAQLIADGELNAEE
+364 ATAQLIADGELNAEE

-424 NATIEVKRDSEL
+424 NAKIEVKRDSEL
-436 KKLVGDTKKGQM
+436 KKLVGDTKKGQLE
-448 GGALSIAERL
+448 GASSISDRL

-522 NEQSSGDRASA
+522 NEQSSGDRANA
-533 MANSRYDSKSVE
+533 MSGSKYDSKSVE

-556 REDSRSASEDSKAAM
+556 REDSKSASEDSKASM
-571 LSVAESLEN
+571 LAVAESLEN

-600 SDTAKAIQQLDIDSH
+600 SDTAKAIQQIDIDSH
-615 NIERALGD
+615 NIERALRD

-693 EEEMLTEMADPDA
+693 EEEMLTEMADPEA

-729 GVRKAKEAY
+729 GVKKAKEAY
-738 AEASEDLG
+738 TEASEDLG
-746 GEGSDFTAL
+746 GEGADFTAL
-755 KAAEKNLADANESL
+755 KTAEKNLADANESL

-776 EEQTV
+776 EDQQVSGDPSYSSESQLKAH
-781 SENETSAKDAESDIT
+781 SENGGSTFSLSSGDLIGQKKSSVSIFPDRSKIVEGREITKEDIDLYVQENKDLFEGNEDVLAVGT
-796 TATPEEYVR
+796 W
-805 AFDEARK
+805 FDEQSNQTYLDVSAVVEK
-812 RDQET
+812 EVAIDLGKQYNQKAVFDLELLEEVET
-817 GKNLFM
+817 GGTG
-823 QVDPVSIEEA
+823 EA
-833 REIVANGGQLY
+833 VG
-844 LTSDGLAGSYL
+844 DL
-855 KGDGYMGGLFKSPDS
+855 KPLQ
-870 NRKGVSAEMQSR
+870 E
-882 RVKDGGT
+882 RVKDIRNALG
-889 YFDAYATRLESIYVE
+889 
-904 NGFKPVSRT
+904 VS
-913 PFNEEYAKEGW
+913 PKET
-924 DAENSPLKGKP
+924 S
-935 DVVFFV
+935 
-941 KGDGKVGE
+941 
-949 GTQFGSYEEAEA
+949 
-961 KALSESKA
+961 
-969 SQESET
+969 
-975 ETSSD
+975 TSSD
-980 TEAIDASVEEGR
+980 TEAIDAAVEEGR
-992 TETEDQSSATETESE
+992 AETEDQSSATKTESE

-1018 SDGSPTWRAGDMGL
+1018 SDGSPTWRAGEMGL

-1047 DVIGIKMFV
+1047 DVMGIKMFV
-1056 YPDTGA
+1056 YPDAGA

-1076 PKSNTV
+1076 SKSNTV

-1205 MVMAYGAVGKEFAIK
+1205 MVMAYGAVGKQFAIK

-1252 NARAS
+1252 NAMAS

-1363 KVGAAVA
+1363 KVAAAVA

-1408 TAVANLNDLA
+1408 TAVASLNDLA

-1438 NEDSSTMASSQI
+1438 NEDSSTMASGQI

-1520 RGESFGD
+1520 RGEAFGG

-1537 HKDSTDKISQ
+1537 HKDSTDKISK
-1547 MVKDGTLT
+1547 MVKDGALT
-1555 GTVKDNVTKLNI
+1555 GTVKDNITKLNI

-1622 RRSVSVGLRK
+1622 RKSVSVGLRK

-1640 LSGFS
+1640 LSAFS

-1651 KNYLSKFTGARGNL
+1651 KNYLSKFTGVRGNL

-1723 MGQKMSDIVTVDT
+1723 RGQKMSDIVTVDT

-1756 LAGIVGLRSLKDQMT
+1756 LAGLVGLRSLKDQMT
-1771 DYKTEGFTEKELE
+1771 DYKTDGFTEKELE
-1784 TLQKAAAQLQ
+1784 VLQRAATQLQ

-1807 NQASLILQ
+1807 NQAALILQ
-1815 KDLEWATRT
+1815 KDLKWATRT
-1824 MDNFLIEG
+1824 IDNLLIEG
-1832 DETSARMISRAV
+1832 DETSARMVARAIE
-1844 DKVTDPQVSESNTL
+1844 KVTDPQVSESNTL

-1878 ETLTP
+1878 EALTP

-1910 EKRQYQTYA
+1910 EKREYQTYA
-1919 TALGSIRPSGVQAR
+1919 TALGSVRPSGVQAK

-2218 LKIRRTAGRVARQ
+2218 LNIRRTAGRAARQ

-2255 KGDLSEKPD
+2255 KGELSEKAD

-2269 MMSAEG
+2269 MMSEEG

-2304 DAIPDIIEEA
+2304 DAIPNIIEEA

-2335 PMGIEQIVIKEVERR
+2335 PIGIEQIVIKEVERR

-2454 DAIALPIERLI
+2454 DAIALPVERLI

-2491 HGFVEALDGI
+2491 RGFVEALDGI

-2542 LSQRLKLLTQG
+2542 LSQRMKLLTQG
-2553 TFGIPAEVMFRFL
+2553 TLGIPAEIMFRFL

-2586 KAQGLEGEALTQ
+2586 KAQGLEGEGLNQ

-2636 FERGISK
+2636 FERAISQ

-2649 GIDGRAVAKFLVR
+2649 GVDGRAAAKFLVR

-2685 VAGPRI
+2685 IAGPRI
-2691 MKDLQNGD
+2691 MNDLQSGD
-2699 ARSASQNFGKVMVG
+2699 ARSAAQNFGKVMVG
-2713 SMVSQTA
+2713 SMVAQTA
-2720 VLLLKEGLIS
+2720 VLMVKEGIIS
-2730 GALEWDE
+2730 GAIEWNE

-2753 NISGLKRFLSGEST
+2753 NISALKRFLSGEST
-2767 DKQADDRFV
+2767 DKQPDDYFQ
-2776 SYTKLGVMGAIM
+2776 SYTKMGVVGAIM
-2788 GAIIKGADKEEVK
+2788 GAIVKGVDKDELRA
-2801 NRDYNAMNFPIHA
+2801 RDYNAMKFPIHA
-2814 FQDSFGVGAFS
+2814 IQDSFGVGAFS

-2855 KDFENWFRTTFQA
+2855 KNFENWFRTTFQA
-2868 VSATVLPNTLSAVYR
+2868 VSATALPNTLSALYR
-2883 GSREYLPDTRIT
+2883 GNREYLPDTRIT
-2895 KDMPLSERLIK
+2895 KEMPLSERLVT

-2996 KNHIK
+2996 SKQLK
-3001 MIKAMN
+3001 AIKAMG
-3007 KNYSWVRD
+3007 KTYTWAKD
-3015 EEFMAERVYLSVDQ
+3015 DEFMAERLYLNVEQ

-3035 ASGKERYSE
+3035 ASGKERYAE
-3044 VEAFMATNK
+3044 TEAFMATEK
-3053 YASMDDEERVEALN
+3053 YAKMDDEEKVEALN
-3067 KIDQN
+3067 KISEN
-3072 YSSAIE
+3072 YNSAIE
-3078 INGSQFR
+3078 MDGNRFR
-3085 EHTKLLFEIMQE
+3085 EHTKVLLEILQE
-3097 VYESER
+3097 IYDER